1 MAVVLPESL
10 EAEIHEAADRQGIG
24 VSEFVVAAVQLAL
37 TEYRERQIAAE
48 AKAWYALSPDL
59 RQSYAGRYVAVYQG
73 KVVDADLDQR
83 SLLVRVQ
90 QQFGRVPVMIT
101 EGGDHPVPVYA
112 IRSPRL
118 VRLNDGD

>member
-10 EAEIHEAADRQGIG
+10 ELEIHEAADRQGIDP
-24 VSEFVVAAVQLAL
+24 SEFVIAAVQLAL

-48 AKAWYALSPDL
+48 SKAWYALPREV

-73 KVVDADLDQR
+73 QVVDVDPDQR
-83 SLLVRVQ
+83 SLLARIQ
-90 QQFGRVPVMIT
+90 KRLGRAPVMVT
-101 EGGDHPVPVYA
+101 EGGDQPMPVYA

-118 VRLNDGD
+118 VRLNNGD